1 LLLYGTAELQSGT
14 LSLTGDITFS
24 GGRGLYKDS
33 HKIPPNSSKL
43 LSFSS
48 SFTFSITPYNNSP
61 PGNGFAF
68 ILVPSLGIEGAS

>member
-1 LLLYGTAELQSGT
+1 MALQSYNLARFPSPET
-14 LSLTGDITFS
+14 
-24 GGRGLYKDS
+24 S
-33 HKIPPNSSKL
+33 HFLVVEASTRIPIRYPNSSKL